1 MNLQVVLQGL
11 YDAGISTGLMSVW
24 DAGWEVRL
32 GGLINA
38 QADSLDAAACWLH
51 ERALQRYPDSKYAIN
66 AVPIPQLRVSVTRDL
81 PAVLE
86 ALYESE
92 FDTTVYSGE
101 RGWTV
106 ELRDLRRRT
115 EVNSLDEAAGW
126 LHEQVMLNDPGC
138 LYAARA
144 LGIEWTAAR
153 AAD

>member
-32 GGLINA
+32 GGLINP

-51 ERALQRYPDSKYAIN
+51 EKALLRYPDSKYAIN